1 MQTDEFNAL
10 QQLVTMLSRSRI
22 REVCIKTSD
31 ATLALSFA
39 EVVPTAESNVQDPT
53 VIREA
58 SSTSAHH
65 IVSSPGMGYFRRCH
79 PLGEPVSLPEI
90 VTAGQVVGYLQF
102 EEVIAEVVTD
112 VGGAISEPL
121 VEEKAVVGYGE
132 PLYVV
137 S

>member
-1 MQTDEFNAL
+1 MQTDEFSEL

-22 REVCIKTSD
+22 GEVCIKTGE
-31 ATLALSFA
+31 ATLSLSFTKIAPAA
-39 EVVPTAESNVQDPT
+39 ERNVQGPS

-58 SSTSAHH
+58 SNTSVPH
-65 IVSSPGMGYFRRCH
+65 IVRSPGMGYFRRCN

-112 VGGAISEPL
+112 VDGAIGAPL

-137 S
+137 N

>member
-22 REVCIKTSD
+22 GEVCIKTGE
-31 ATLALSFA
+31 ATLTLSFA
-39 EVVPTAESNVQDPT
+39 EITPAGERNAQGPT

-58 SSTSAHH
+58 SSTSAPH
-65 IVSSPGMGYFRRCH
+65 IVRSPGMGYFRRCH
-79 PLGEPVSLPEI
+79 PLGKPVSLPEI

-112 VGGAISEPL
+112 VGGAIGAPL
-121 VEEKAVVGYGE
+121 VEERAVVGYGE